1 MLGKVINAVVALSG
15 KVDPS
20 LQKSITG
27 VQKSLGKLGKIAGG
41 GAVAGVA
48 AIAGGLTYA
57 AKQAT
62 EYQSAFAKTTTLLSG
77 SQKDIQ
83 AVSDDIVKL
92 SNATGVAASDLTDT
106 VYQAMSAGVDQA
118 DAVNFAGTASKLA
131 AAGFTDASS
140 AVDVLTTTLNAYGK
154 QSGLTAESVSDMLL
168 TTQNLGKTSVNELG
182 SSLGKVIP
190 TASMFGVNMKQLSS
204 AYVATTK
211 NGIATAESTTYINSM
226 MNELGKNG
234 TKASIALKKSTGK
247 TFKQLMDGG
256 ADLTDVIGALQKE
269 ADKSGLTMA
278 DMFGSAEAGKAAAVL
293 SAHANDFKDAMSA
306 MGETGATEEAYE
318 KMTGTVSSQIN
329 KIKNSVTN
337 LGISVGSKIL
347 PYISKGLEK
356 IVPIMQNLGDK
367 VTPIVDSAISYIKPF
382 IARLVPVFKTV
393 GKEITKALPAFRQLG
408 QSIMPVISTIL
419 NTVFSVVGKLLP
431 IITKIAMA
439 VIPMVAA
446 RIQAFTPVIQ
456 TICSFVETLAGMI
469 ADLATRLMPSFKT
482 MWETLLPIMQF
493 AGKVIN
499 TILIGAFQLLT
510 PILQGVISLI
520 AALAQKIAGAFQGL
534 AGIITPPMN
543 AVIALVNKAIAGI
556 NALSIDIPKGIPIV
570 GGKHIGFNIP
580 QIPMLATGGFTDGVS
595 IAGEAGQEA
604 VISFDPAYRNKNLS
618 YWAEAGQRLGVDDS
632 LLDLMTAGG
641 NSHTINLGGV
651 NFSPRVSINGSGTNI
666 KQDLIKALKQEEG
679 EFMDMLEEFIA
690 WKEAE
695 SYG

>member
-27 VQKSLGKLGKIAGG
+27 AQKSLGKLGKIAGG
-41 GAVAGVA
+41 GVVAGIS

-62 EYQSAFAKTTTLLSG
+62 EYQSAFAKTTTLLTG
-77 SQKDIQ
+77 SQKDIK

-247 TFKQLMDGG
+247 TFKQLMDSG

-293 SAHANDFKDAMSA
+293 SAHANDFKDAMNA
-306 MGETGATEEAYE
+306 MGETGATEEAYK

-347 PYISKGLEK
+347 PYISNGLEK
-356 IVPIMQNLGDK
+356 I
-367 VTPIVDSAISYIKPF
+367 
-382 IARLVPVFKTV
+382 
-393 GKEITKALPAFRQLG
+393 
-408 QSIMPVISTIL
+408 
-419 NTVFSVVGKLLP
+419 
-431 IITKIAMA
+431 
-439 VIPMVAA
+439 
-446 RIQAFTPVIQ
+446 
-456 TICSFVETLAGMI
+456 
-469 ADLATRLMPSFKT
+469 
-482 MWETLLPIMQF
+482 LPIMQSLSDR
-493 AGKVIN
+493 AGPLIDKYVKPLAIQLVPVIKSAGTELAKLIPPLIQLGAAIMPPISN
-499 TILIGAFQLLT
+499 ILSFVMMTIGKLVPILINIATTVIPLIARGIQALT
-510 PILQGVISLI
+510 PILRAVISLI
-520 AALAQKIAGAFQGL
+520 VSMRNKIASVFQGL
-534 AGIITPPMN
+534 AGVIAPPIN

-556 NALSIDIPKGIPIV
+556 NAVSIDIPKGIPVV

-651 NFSPRVSINGSGTNI
+651 NFSPRVSINGSGTNT